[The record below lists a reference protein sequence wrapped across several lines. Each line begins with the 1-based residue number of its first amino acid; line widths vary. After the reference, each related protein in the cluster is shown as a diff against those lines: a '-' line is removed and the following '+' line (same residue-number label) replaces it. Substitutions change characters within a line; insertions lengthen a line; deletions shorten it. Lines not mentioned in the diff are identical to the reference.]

1 MTNMNVDNPNEWK
14 VGDELYY
21 SSNLCYYGKNKI
33 VRETKTIFVLDNEDK
48 IRKGTRRLI
57 GHEYSNLFY
66 SEKCDYGKV
75 LKQKYERFTIEN
87 KIKNLHLELISIE
100 KLKKILE
107 IINE

>member
-1 MTNMNVDNPNEWK
+1 MNQDNPNEWK

-21 SSNLCYYGKNKI
+21 GSNLYYGKNKI
-33 VRETKTIFVLDNEDK
+33 VRETKTTFVLDNGDK
-48 IRKGTRRLI
+48 IRKGMRRLI
-57 GHEYSNLFY
+57 GHEYSNYFY

-87 KIKNLHLELISIE
+87 KIKKLHLELISIE

-107 IINE
+107 IVNE

>member
-1 MTNMNVDNPNEWK
+1 MNQDNPMEWK

-21 SSNLCYYGKNKI
+21 GSNLYYGKNKI
-33 VRETKTIFVLDNEDK
+33 VRETKTTFVLDDGEK
-48 IRKGTRRLI
+48 IRKGNRRLI
-57 GHEYSNLFY
+57 GHEYSSLYY
-66 SEKCDYGKV
+66 SEKSDYGKV

-87 KIKNLHLELISIE
+87 KLKIIPLELISIE